1 MSFVFPGFLFAL
13 FAISIPIIIHLF
25 RFRRFRTVLFP
36 NIAFLQQLSEAS
48 DKESRLKHLLV
59 LLARILTI
67 AFLVMAF
74 ARPFIPSGEDD
85 ISPESNAIGVYIDNS
100 FSMNASSVQ
109 GRLLDEAKN
118 RALEIAGMFRPTD
131 RFMLLTNDFE
141 GRHQRFVSREEFR
154 DLVSQVEESA
164 AVRTIAEVMTR
175 KEELFSTEVA
185 GQSRAYYIS
194 DFQKSTTG
202 LDEIDATPEPTAYL
216 IPLEAQYVDN
226 VFIDSC
232 WFETPVRLSGQPIT
246 MHVRIRNMGSQDLEN
261 QPLRLHIDGQ
271 QRSVVAY
278 NVTAGGDTEVEL
290 TWSAG
295 TERLQQGY
303 VEIVDYPVTF
313 DDRMYFSYTVTA
325 EIPVLTLEGEGSNP
339 YLQALYG
346 SDDLFDY
353 RTMPGFSID
362 YSVFSRYPLII
373 LNGFNTLSAGLSM
386 ELQRY
391 VEEGGNLAVFPG
403 TDIDI
408 TSYNSFLQ
416 NLGIDTYAPKD
427 TTRMPVTSINELHSL
442 FEGVFEHIPENIDL
456 PRVQQHFGI
465 SRQTR
470 SPGQD
475 LLQLQNGQP
484 FFASYRAGRGVAYLS
499 AVPLDNSFSNFQR
512 HSLFVPV
519 MANIALHSGSMQ
531 PLYHT
536 LEPNMVVNRASGQAG
551 TDQVYTLVRNGFEVI
566 PEQRRRGSQVQL
578 FFHDQI
584 REAQNYDLFLGNE
597 LLGALSFNYDRR
609 ESLLEAYDRQSL
621 ESLFADMQ
629 IEDVRIVAPGE
640 RPLDQVLHEM
650 GMGQQLWRLFLLL
663 ALVFILAEVLI
674 LRFWK

>member
-85 ISPESNAIGVYIDNS
+85 ISPESNAIGVYVDNS

-175 KEELFSTEVA
+175 KSELFSTEVA
-185 GQSRAYYIS
+185 EQSRAYYIS

-202 LDEIDATPEPTAYL
+202 LEEIEATPEPTAYL
-216 IPLEAQYVDN
+216 IPLQAQYVDN

-232 WFETPVRLSGQPIT
+232 WFESPVRLSGEPIT

-261 QPLRLHIDGQ
+261 QPLRLHVDGQ

-278 NVTAGGDTEVEL
+278 NVAAGGDTEVEL

-295 TERLQQGY
+295 TERLQQGF

-313 DDRMYFSYTVTA
+313 DDRMYFSYAVTA
-325 EIPVLTLEGEGSNP
+325 EIPVLTLEGQGSNP
-339 YLQALYG
+339 YLQAFYG

-373 LNGFNTLSAGLSM
+373 LNGFNQLSAGLSM

-403 TDIDI
+403 ADIDV
-408 TSYNSFLQ
+408 TSYNGFLQ
-416 NLGIDTYAPKD
+416 NLDIDTYAPKD
-427 TTRMPVTSINELHSL
+427 TTRMPVTSINELHPL
-442 FEGVFEHIPENIDL
+442 FDGVFEHIPENIDL
-456 PRVQQHFGI
+456 PRAQQHYGI

-475 LLQLQNGQP
+475 LLQLQNGLP
-484 FFASYRAGRGVAYLS
+484 FFASYRAGRGVVYLS
-499 AVPLDNSFSNFQR
+499 AVPLDNAFSNFQR

-536 LEPNMVVNRASGQAG
+536 LEPNMMVNVSGGQVG
-551 TDQVYTLVRNGFEVI
+551 TDQVYTLVRDGFEVI

-584 REAQNYDLFLGNE
+584 REAQNYHLFLGNE
-597 LLGALSFNYDRR
+597 QLGALSFNYDRR
-609 ESLLEAYDRQSL
+609 ESLLEAHDSESL
-621 ESLFADMQ
+621 ENLFADMQ

-640 RPLDQVLHEM
+640 RPLEQVLHEM

-663 ALVFILAEVLI
+663 ALVFILAEILI

>member
-154 DLVSQVEESA
+154 DLVGQVEESA
-164 AVRTIAEVMTR
+164 AVRTIAEVMIR

-185 GQSRAYYIS
+185 EQSRAYYIS

-202 LDEIDATPEPTAYL
+202 LEEIDATPEPTAYL
-216 IPLEAQYVDN
+216 IPLQAQYVDN

-232 WFETPVRLSGQPIT
+232 WFETPVRLAGEPIT
-246 MHVRIRNMGSQDLEN
+246 MHVRIRNMGTQDLEN
-261 QPLRLHIDGQ
+261 QPLRLHVDGQ

-278 NVTAGGDTEVEL
+278 NVAAGGDTEVEL

-295 TERLQQGY
+295 TDRLQQGF
-303 VEIVDYPVTF
+303 VEIVDYPVIF
-313 DDRMYFSYTVTA
+313 DDRMYFSYAVTS
-325 EIPVLTLEGEGSNP
+325 EIPVLVLEGQGSNP

-373 LNGFNTLSAGLSM
+373 LNGFNQLSAGLSM

-403 TDIDI
+403 ADIDI
-408 TSYNSFLQ
+408 TTYNSFLQ

-456 PRVQQHFGI
+456 PRAQQHYGI

-475 LLQLQNGQP
+475 LLQLQNGLP
-484 FFASYRAGRGVAYLS
+484 FFASYGAGRGVVYLS
-499 AVPLDNSFSNFQR
+499 AVPLDNAFSNFQR

-531 PLYHT
+531 PLYYT
-536 LEPNMVVNRASGQAG
+536 LEPNVMVNVAGGQVG
-551 TDQVYTLVRNGFEVI
+551 TDQVYTLARDGFEVI

-597 LLGALSFNYDRR
+597 QLGALSFNYDRR
-609 ESLLEAYDRQSL
+609 ESLLEAHDRQSL

-663 ALVFILAEVLI
+663 ALVFILAEILI